1 MELENREI
9 CAKCGGFCCKK
20 SGCDYIP
27 SDFENMSINY
37 LVTKLEEG
45 KISIV
50 SALKFER
57 LPNGKIYVNPF
68 LYLRARNTNRPI
80 VDLFSL
86 KTKCSQLTD
95 NGCRYDI
102 SERPSGGVNLI
113 PDSDFK
119 CLPKESPIKLMS
131 YWESYQK
138 VLSKLVKRLTGY
150 SVEEKLKLD
159 VINVLEDLINGNFED
174 VSPLEIMDIRT
185 CLPELLECYGE
196 YYNEVKKENIK
207 LKIKI

>member
-1 MELENREI
+1 MEFENKEI
-9 CAKCGGFCCKK
+9 CSRCGGICCKK

-27 SDFENMSINY
+27 SDFENLSINS
-37 LVTKLEEG
+37 LAAILEEG
-45 KISIV
+45 NISIV
-50 SALKFER
+50 SAIKFER

-102 SERPSGGVNLI
+102 SKRPSGGVNLI
-113 PDSDFK
+113 PDENL
-119 CLPKESPIKLMS
+119 CYHKESPLKLMS

-138 VLSKLVKRLTGY
+138 ILSKLVKRLTGY
-150 SVEEKLKLD
+150 TVEERLKLD
-159 VINVLEDLINGNFED
+159 VINVFDDLINENFEG
-174 VSPLEIMDIRT
+174 VSQLEIIDIKK
-185 CLPELLECYGE
+185 CLPQLLEYYGE

-207 LKIKI
+207 LKIKV